1 MNDHVNL
8 DALWR
13 TCSAGKA
20 GAEPAPSTPRKS
32 PAEEGVITAE
42 FAVALPAVTV
52 VLALCL
58 GAAST
63 GVAQL
68 KVEESA
74 RTAARAAARGDSEAQ
89 IRSAVN
95 RIDPAQSVQ
104 ISVSPDS
111 AVDAGEGRARQVYV
125 RVSRPAPGVIGSATG
140 WVLRADAHA
149 RIEGGG
155 GTQENTDSEE
165 SADSEESTGNDGE

>member
-1 MNDHVNL
+1 MNAHMSL
-8 DALWR
+8 GALWR
-13 TCSAGKA
+13 TCSAGKT
-20 GAEPAPSTPRKS
+20 GAEPVPSTPHKS

-89 IRSAVN
+89 IRSAVS

-104 ISVSPDS
+104 ISVSPD
-111 AVDAGEGRARQVYV
+111 DAAATEEGRARQVHV

-149 RIEGGG
+149 RVEGG
-155 GTQENTDSEE
+155 TDSEE
-165 SADSEESTGNDGE
+165 SIGEESPGNDGE

>member
-1 MNDHVNL
+1 MNAHVNL
-8 DALWR
+8 GAWARALP
-13 TCSAGKA
+13 AGKA
-20 GAEPAPSTPRKS
+20 GVGPAPSTPHKN

-89 IRSAVN
+89 IRSAVS

-104 ISVSPDS
+104 ISVSPDDV
-111 AVDAGEGRARQVYV
+111 AAAEAGRARQVHV

-149 RIEGGG
+149 RIEGGTG
-155 GTQENTDSEE
+155 SEE
-165 SADSEESTGNDGE
+165 SPGNDGE

>member
-1 MNDHVNL
+1 MNAHVNL
-8 DALWR
+8 GTLWR
-13 TCSAGKA
+13 TCSAGEA
-20 GAEPAPSTPRKS
+20 GAEPTPSTPHKS

-89 IRSAVN
+89 IRSAVS

-104 ISVSPDS
+104 ISVSPDDV
-111 AVDAGEGRARQVYV
+111 AAAEAGEGRARQVHV
-125 RVSRPAPGVIGSATG
+125 RVSRPAPGVIGSAIG

-149 RIEGGG
+149 RVEGGG
-155 GTQENTDSEE
+155 GSEE
-165 SADSEESTGNDGE
+165 SAGNNGE

>member
-1 MNDHVNL
+1 M
-8 DALWR
+8 
-13 TCSAGKA
+13 G
-20 GAEPAPSTPRKS
+20 PAPSTPHKN

-89 IRSAVN
+89 IRSAVS
-95 RIDPAQSVQ
+95 RIDPVQSVQ
-104 ISVSPDS
+104 ISVSPDDV
-111 AVDAGEGRARQVYV
+111 AAAEAGRARQVHV

-149 RIEGGG
+149 RVEGGG
-155 GTQENTDSEE
+155 GSEE
-165 SADSEESTGNDGE
+165 SAGNDGE

>member
-1 MNDHVNL
+1 MNVHVNL
-8 DALWR
+8 GAWWHAQ
-13 TCSAGKA
+13 SAGKT
-20 GAEPAPSTPRKS
+20 GAESVPDTPHEDA
-32 PAEEGVITAE
+32 AEEGVITAE

-89 IRSAVN
+89 IRSAVS

-111 AVDAGEGRARQVYV
+111 AVDAGEERARQVHV
-125 RVSRPAPGVIGSATG
+125 RVSRPAPGVIGSTTG

-149 RIEGGG
+149 RVEGGAG
-155 GTQENTDSEE
+155 SQEGTGAQE
-165 SADSEESTGNDGE
+165 SADSEESIGNDGE

>member
-1 MNDHVNL
+1 MNAHVNL
-8 DALWR
+8 GAWWR
-13 TCSAGKA
+13 VR
-20 GAEPAPSTPRKS
+20 PADKTGTESVPSTPHEDA
-32 PAEEGVITAE
+32 AEEGVITAE

-52 VLALCL
+52 FLALCL

-89 IRSAVN
+89 IRSAVS

-111 AVDAGEGRARQVYV
+111 AVDAGEGRARQVHV

-149 RIEGGG
+149 PVEGGAG
-155 GTQENTDSEE
+155 SQEDTGTQE
-165 SADSEESTGNDGE
+165 SADSEESTGNEGE

>member
-1 MNDHVNL
+1 MNAHVNL
-8 DALWR
+8 GAWVRALP
-13 TCSAGKA
+13 AGKA
-20 GAEPAPSTPRKS
+20 GAEPAPSTPHKS

-89 IRSAVN
+89 IRSAVS

-104 ISVSPDS
+104 ISVSPN
-111 AVDAGEGRARQVYV
+111 DATAADVGEGRARQVHV
-125 RVSRPAPGVIGSATG
+125 RVSRPAPGMIGSATG

-155 GTQENTDSEE
+155 G
-165 SADSEESTGNDGE
+165 SEESTGNDGE

>member
-1 MNDHVNL
+1 MNAHVNL
-8 DALWR
+8 GSLWH
-13 TCSAGKA
+13 TCPAGKV
-20 GAEPAPSTPRKS
+20 GAEPAPSTPHKS

-74 RTAARAAARGDSEAQ
+74 RTAARAAARGDSEVQ
-89 IRSAVN
+89 IRSAVS
-95 RIDPAQSVQ
+95 RIDPAQNVQ
-104 ISVSPDS
+104 ISVSPDDV
-111 AVDAGEGRARQVYV
+111 AVTEAGRAREVHV

-149 RIEGGG
+149 RVEGSG
-155 GTQENTDSEE
+155 GTQESTDSEE
-165 SADSEESTGNDGE
+165 GTGNVGE

>member
-1 MNDHVNL
+1 MNAHVNL
-8 DALWR
+8 GALWCA
-13 TCSAGKA
+13 CSAGKA
-20 GAEPAPSTPRKS
+20 GAEPAPSTPHRS

-89 IRSAVN
+89 IRSAVS

-104 ISVSPDS
+104 ISVSPDDV
-111 AVDAGEGRARQVYV
+111 AAAEAGRARQVHV
-125 RVSRPAPGVIGSATG
+125 RVSLPAPGVIGSATG

-149 RIEGGG
+149 RVEGGG
-155 GTQENTDSEE
+155 GSEE
-165 SADSEESTGNDGE
+165 SAGNDGE

>member
-1 MNDHVNL
+1 MNAHVNL
-8 DALWR
+8 GALWR
-13 TCSAGKA
+13 TRSAGKSA
-20 GAEPAPSTPRKS
+20 AEPVPSTPHKS

-89 IRSAVN
+89 IRSAVS

-104 ISVSPDS
+104 ISVSPD
-111 AVDAGEGRARQVYV
+111 DAAAAEAGRAREVHV

-149 RIEGGG
+149 RVEGGAG
-155 GTQENTDSEE
+155 
-165 SADSEESTGNDGE
+165 SEESTGNDGE

>member
-1 MNDHVNL
+1 MNAHVNL
-8 DALWR
+8 GALRR
-13 TCSAGKA
+13 TCSAGKT
-20 GAEPAPSTPRKS
+20 GAEPAPSTPHKS

-89 IRSAVN
+89 IRSAVS

-104 ISVSPDS
+104 ISVSPDDV
-111 AVDAGEGRARQVYV
+111 AAAEAGGGRARQVHV

-140 WVLRADAHA
+140 WVLRAGAHA
-149 RIEGGG
+149 RVEGGG
-155 GTQENTDSEE
+155 ENDTENGAGHE
-165 SADSEESTGNDGE
+165 GE

>member
-1 MNDHVNL
+1 MNAHMNL
-8 DALWR
+8 GALWR

-20 GAEPAPSTPRKS
+20 GAKPALSTPHKS

-89 IRSAVN
+89 IRSAVS

-104 ISVSPDS
+104 ISVSPD
-111 AVDAGEGRARQVYV
+111 DAAAAEAGRTRQVHV

-149 RIEGGG
+149 RIEGSTG
-155 GTQENTDSEE
+155 SEE
-165 SADSEESTGNDGE
+165 SPGDDGE

>member
-1 MNDHVNL
+1 MNAHVSL
-8 DALWR
+8 GALWR
-13 TCSAGKA
+13 TCSAGKT
-20 GAEPAPSTPRKS
+20 GAEPALSTPHKS

-89 IRSAVN
+89 IRSAVS

-104 ISVSPDS
+104 ISVSPD
-111 AVDAGEGRARQVYV
+111 DATVMEEGRAREVHV

-149 RIEGGG
+149 RVEGGTG
-155 GTQENTDSEE
+155 SEE
-165 SADSEESTGNDGE
+165 NTGNDGE

>member
-1 MNDHVNL
+1 MNAHVNL
-8 DALWR
+8 GTLWR
-13 TCSAGKA
+13 TCSAGEA
-20 GAEPAPSTPRKS
+20 GAKPALSTPHKS

-89 IRSAVN
+89 IRSAVS

-104 ISVSPDS
+104 ISVSPD
-111 AVDAGEGRARQVYV
+111 DAAAAEAGRTRQVHV

-149 RIEGGG
+149 RIEGSTG
-155 GTQENTDSEE
+155 SEE
-165 SADSEESTGNDGE
+165 SPGDDGE

>member
-1 MNDHVNL
+1 MNAHVNL
-8 DALWR
+8 GTLWR
-13 TCSAGKA
+13 TCSAGEA
-20 GAEPAPSTPRKS
+20 GAKPALSTLHKS

-89 IRSAVN
+89 IRSAVS

-104 ISVSPDS
+104 ISVSPDDV
-111 AVDAGEGRARQVYV
+111 AAAEAGRARQVHV

-155 GTQENTDSEE
+155 
-165 SADSEESTGNDGE
+165 SEESTGEESRGNDGE

>member
-1 MNDHVNL
+1 MNAHVNL
-8 DALWR
+8 GALRR
-13 TCSAGKA
+13 TCSAGKT
-20 GAEPAPSTPRKS
+20 GAKPAPSTPHRS

-89 IRSAVN
+89 IRSAVS

-104 ISVSPDS
+104 ISVSPEDV
-111 AVDAGEGRARQVYV
+111 AAAEAGRARQVHV

-149 RIEGGG
+149 RVEGGTG
-155 GTQENTDSEE
+155 SEE
-165 SADSEESTGNDGE
+165 SAGNDGE

>member
-1 MNDHVNL
+1 MNAHVNL
-8 DALWR
+8 GALWCA
-13 TCSAGKA
+13 CSAGKA
-20 GAEPAPSTPRKS
+20 GAEPAPSTPHRS

-74 RTAARAAARGDSEAQ
+74 RTAARAAARGDSEVQ
-89 IRSAVN
+89 IRSAVS

-104 ISVSPDS
+104 ISVSPDDV
-111 AVDAGEGRARQVYV
+111 AAAEAGEGRTRQVHV

-149 RIEGGG
+149 RVEGGAG
-155 GTQENTDSEE
+155 SEE
-165 SADSEESTGNDGE
+165 STSEEITGEESTGNDGE

>member
-1 MNDHVNL
+1 MNAHVNL
-8 DALWR
+8 GALRR
-13 TCSAGKA
+13 TCSAGKT
-20 GAEPAPSTPRKS
+20 GAEPAPSTPHKS

-89 IRSAVN
+89 IRSAVS

-104 ISVSPDS
+104 ISVSPDDV
-111 AVDAGEGRARQVYV
+111 AAAEAGRARQVHV
-125 RVSRPAPGVIGSATG
+125 RVSLPAPGVIGSATG

-149 RIEGGG
+149 RVEGGG
-155 GTQENTDSEE
+155 GSEE
-165 SADSEESTGNDGE
+165 SAGNDGE

>member
-1 MNDHVNL
+1 MNAHVNL
-8 DALWR
+8 GAWWHAQ
-13 TCSAGKA
+13 SAGKT

-89 IRSAVN
+89 IRSAVS

-111 AVDAGEGRARQVYV
+111 AVDAGEGRARQVHV
-125 RVSRPAPGVIGSATG
+125 RVSRPAPGVIGSTTG

-149 RIEGGG
+149 RVEGGAG
-155 GTQENTDSEE
+155 SQEGTGAQE
-165 SADSEESTGNDGE
+165 SADSEESIGNDGE

>member
-1 MNDHVNL
+1 MNAHVNL
-8 DALWR
+8 GDLR
-13 TCSAGKA
+13 CTRPAGKT
-20 GAEPAPSTPRKS
+20 GVEPAPSTPHKS

-52 VLALCL
+52 VLAICL

-68 KVEESA
+68 KVEDSA

-89 IRSAVN
+89 IRSVVS

-104 ISVSPDS
+104 ISVSPD
-111 AVDAGEGRARQVYV
+111 AVAADAGRAREVHV

-149 RIEGGG
+149 RVEGG
-155 GTQENTDSEE
+155 SEE
-165 SADSEESTGNDGE
+165 SAGNDGE

>member
-1 MNDHVNL
+1 MNAHVNL
-8 DALWR
+8 GAWWR
-13 TCSAGKA
+13 VR
-20 GAEPAPSTPRKS
+20 PADKTGTESVPSTPHEDA
-32 PAEEGVITAE
+32 AEEGVITAE

-52 VLALCL
+52 FLALCL

-89 IRSAVN
+89 IRSAVS

-111 AVDAGEGRARQVYV
+111 AVDAGEGRARQVHV
-125 RVSRPAPGVIGSATG
+125 RVSRPAPGVIGSTTG

-149 RIEGGG
+149 RVEGGAG
-155 GTQENTDSEE
+155 SQEDTGTQE
-165 SADSEESTGNDGE
+165 SADSEESTGNEGE

>member
-1 MNDHVNL
+1 MNARMNL
-8 DALWR
+8 GALR
-13 TCSAGKA
+13 RARPAEKA
-20 GAEPAPSTPRKS
+20 GEEPALSTPHKS
-32 PAEEGVITAE
+32 SAEEGVITAE

-89 IRSAVN
+89 IRSAVS

-104 ISVSPDS
+104 ISVSPDDT
-111 AVDAGEGRARQVYV
+111 VDAGEGRARQVHV

-149 RIEGGG
+149 RVEGGG
-155 GTQENTDSEE
+155 GSQE

>member
-1 MNDHVNL
+1 MNAPVNL
-8 DALWR
+8 GALRR
-13 TCSAGKA
+13 TRLAGKV
-20 GAEPAPSTPRKS
+20 GAEPAPSTPHKS

-52 VLALCL
+52 MLALCL

-74 RTAARAAARGDSEAQ
+74 RTAARAAARGDSEVQ
-89 IRSAVN
+89 IRSAVS
-95 RIDPAQSVQ
+95 RIDPAQNVQ
-104 ISVSPDS
+104 ISVSPDDV
-111 AVDAGEGRARQVYV
+111 AVTEAGRAREVHV

-140 WVLRADAHA
+140 WVLWAEAHA
-149 RIEGGG
+149 RVEFGA
-155 GTQENTDSEE
+155 ENDTENGAGHE
-165 SADSEESTGNDGE
+165 NE

>member
-1 MNDHVNL
+1 MNAHVNL
-8 DALWR
+8 GALWCA
-13 TCSAGKA
+13 CSAGKA
-20 GAEPAPSTPRKS
+20 GAEPAPSTPHRS

-63 GVAQL
+63 GIAQL

-74 RTAARAAARGDSEAQ
+74 RTAARAAARGDSEVQ
-89 IRSAVN
+89 IRSAVS

-104 ISVSPDS
+104 ISVSPDDV
-111 AVDAGEGRARQVYV
+111 AAAEAGEGRARQVHV

-149 RIEGGG
+149 RVEGGG
-155 GTQENTDSEE
+155 SEE
-165 SADSEESTGNDGE
+165 SAGNDGE

>member
-1 MNDHVNL
+1 MNAHVNL
-8 DALWR
+8 GALR
-13 TCSAGKA
+13 CTRPAEKV
-20 GAEPAPSTPRKS
+20 GAEPAPSTPHKS
-32 PAEEGVITAE
+32 QAEEGVITAE

-89 IRSAVN
+89 IRSAVS

-104 ISVSPDS
+104 ISVSPDG
-111 AVDAGEGRARQVYV
+111 AVDAGEEHARQVHV

-149 RIEGGG
+149 RVEGGG
-155 GTQENTDSEE
+155 KNNAENGAGHE
-165 SADSEESTGNDGE
+165 GE

>member
-1 MNDHVNL
+1 MNAHMSL
-8 DALWR
+8 GALWR
-13 TCSAGKA
+13 TCSAGKT
-20 GAEPAPSTPRKS
+20 GAEPVPSTPHKS

-89 IRSAVN
+89 IRSAVS

-104 ISVSPDS
+104 ISVSPD
-111 AVDAGEGRARQVYV
+111 DAAAAEEGRARQVHV
-125 RVSRPAPGVIGSATG
+125 RVSRPAPGAIGSATG

-149 RIEGGG
+149 RVES
-155 GTQENTDSEE
+155 GT
-165 SADSEESTGNDGE
+165 DSEESTGEESLGNDGE

>member
-1 MNDHVNL
+1 MNAHVNL
-8 DALWR
+8 GALR
-13 TCSAGKA
+13 CARLAGKV

-32 PAEEGVITAE
+32 PAEEGMITAE

-89 IRSAVN
+89 IRSAVS

-104 ISVSPDS
+104 ISVSPNDV
-111 AVDAGEGRARQVYV
+111 AAAEAGEGRARQVHV

-149 RIEGGG
+149 RVEGGG
-155 GTQENTDSEE
+155 GSEE
-165 SADSEESTGNDGE
+165 SAGNDGE

>member
-1 MNDHVNL
+1 MNAHVNL
-8 DALWR
+8 GALR
-13 TCSAGKA
+13 CTRLAGKV
-20 GAEPAPSTPRKS
+20 GAEPAPSTPHKS
-32 PAEEGVITAE
+32 PAEEGVITAD

-52 VLALCL
+52 VLALYL

-89 IRSAVN
+89 IRSAVS

-104 ISVSPDS
+104 ISVSSDS
-111 AVDAGEGRARQVYV
+111 AVDAGEGRARQVHV
-125 RVSRPAPGVIGSATG
+125 RVSRPAPGVVGSATG

-149 RIEGGG
+149 RVESSG
-155 GTQENTDSEE
+155 ENDAENGAGHE
-165 SADSEESTGNDGE
+165 NE

>member
-1 MNDHVNL
+1 MNAHVNL
-8 DALWR
+8 GSLWN
-13 TCSAGKA
+13 TCPAGKV
-20 GAEPAPSTPRKS
+20 GAEPAPSTPHKS

-74 RTAARAAARGDSEAQ
+74 RTAARAAARGDSEVQ
-89 IRSAVN
+89 IRSAVS
-95 RIDPAQSVQ
+95 RIDPAQNVQ
-104 ISVSPDS
+104 ISVSPDDV
-111 AVDAGEGRARQVYV
+111 AADAGRAREVHV

-149 RIEGGG
+149 RVEGSG
-155 GTQENTDSEE
+155 GTQESTDSEE
-165 SADSEESTGNDGE
+165 GTGNVGE

>member
-1 MNDHVNL
+1 MNAHVNL
-8 DALWR
+8 GAWWR
-13 TCSAGKA
+13 VR
-20 GAEPAPSTPRKS
+20 PADKTGTESVPSTPHEDA
-32 PAEEGVITAE
+32 AEEGVITAE

-52 VLALCL
+52 FLALCL

-89 IRSAVN
+89 IRSAVS

-104 ISVSPDS
+104 ISVSSDS
-111 AVDAGEGRARQVYV
+111 AVDAGEGRARQVHV
-125 RVSRPAPGVIGSATG
+125 RVSRPAPGVVGSATG

-149 RIEGGG
+149 RVESSG
-155 GTQENTDSEE
+155 ENDAENGAGHE
-165 SADSEESTGNDGE
+165 NE

>member
-1 MNDHVNL
+1 MNAHVNL
-8 DALWR
+8 GAWWR
-13 TCSAGKA
+13 VR
-20 GAEPAPSTPRKS
+20 PADKTGTESVPSTPHEDA
-32 PAEEGVITAE
+32 AEEGVITAE

-89 IRSAVN
+89 IRSAVS

-111 AVDAGEGRARQVYV
+111 AVDAGEGRARQVHV

-149 RIEGGG
+149 RVEGGA
-155 GTQENTDSEE
+155 DSEE
-165 SADSEESTGNDGE
+165 SADNDGE

>member
-1 MNDHVNL
+1 MNAHVNL
-8 DALWR
+8 GALR
-13 TCSAGKA
+13 CARLAGKV

-32 PAEEGVITAE
+32 PAEEGMITAE

>member
-1 MNDHVNL
+1 MNAHVNL
-8 DALWR
+8 GSLWN
-13 TCSAGKA
+13 TCPAGKV
-20 GAEPAPSTPRKS
+20 GAEPAPSTPHKS

-74 RTAARAAARGDSEAQ
+74 RTAARSAGDSEAQ
-89 IRSAVN
+89 TRSAVS
-95 RIDPAQSVQ
+95 RFDPAQSVQ
-104 ISVSPDS
+104 ISVSPDDA
-111 AVDAGEGRARQVYV
+111 AVTEAGRAREVHV

-140 WVLRADAHA
+140 WVLWADAHA
-149 RIEGGG
+149 RVEGGG
-155 GTQENTDSEE
+155 GTQESSESEE
-165 SADSEESTGNDGE
+165 SIGSDGE

>member
-1 MNDHVNL
+1 MNAHMNL
-8 DALWR
+8 GALRR
-13 TCSAGKA
+13 TRPAGKV
-20 GAEPAPSTPRKS
+20 GTEPAPSTPRKS

-89 IRSAVN
+89 IRSAVS

-104 ISVSPDS
+104 ISVSPN
-111 AVDAGEGRARQVYV
+111 DATAAEVGEGRTRQVHV
-125 RVSRPAPGVIGSATG
+125 RVSRPVPGVIGSATG

-149 RIEGGG
+149 RVEGGTG
-155 GTQENTDSEE
+155 SEE
-165 SADSEESTGNDGE
+165 SAGNDGE

>member
-1 MNDHVNL
+1 MNAHVNL
-8 DALWR
+8 GALRR
-13 TCSAGKA
+13 TRLAGKV
-20 GAEPAPSTPRKS
+20 GAEPAPSTPHKN

-74 RTAARAAARGDSEAQ
+74 RTAARAAARGDSEVQ
-89 IRSAVN
+89 IRSAVS
-95 RIDPAQSVQ
+95 RIDPAQNVQ
-104 ISVSPDS
+104 ISVSPDDV
-111 AVDAGEGRARQVYV
+111 AADAGRAREVHV

-149 RIEGGG
+149 RVEGSG
-155 GTQENTDSEE
+155 GTQESTDSEE
-165 SADSEESTGNDGE
+165 GTGNVGE

>member
-1 MNDHVNL
+1 MNAHANL
-8 DALWR
+8 GACWCAR
-13 TCSAGKA
+13 PAGKT
-20 GAEPAPSTPRKS
+20 GAEPAHSTPRKS
-32 PAEEGVITAE
+32 PVEEGVITAE

-74 RTAARAAARGDSEAQ
+74 RTAARAAARGDSEAH
-89 IRSAVN
+89 IRSAVS

-104 ISVSPDS
+104 ISVFPDS
-111 AVDAGEGRARQVYV
+111 AVDVGEGRARQVHV

-149 RIEGGG
+149 RVEGGG
-155 GTQENTDSEE
+155 GAQE

>member
-1 MNDHVNL
+1 MNAHVNL
-8 DALWR
+8 SAWARALP
-13 TCSAGKA
+13 AGKT
-20 GAEPAPSTPRKS
+20 GAEPTPSTPHKS

-89 IRSAVN
+89 IRSAVS
-95 RIDPAQSVQ
+95 RIDPVQSVQ
-104 ISVSPDS
+104 ISVSPDDV
-111 AVDAGEGRARQVYV
+111 AAAEAGRARQVHV

-149 RIEGGG
+149 RVEGGG
-155 GTQENTDSEE
+155 GSEE
-165 SADSEESTGNDGE
+165 SAGNDGE

>member
-1 MNDHVNL
+1 MNAHVNL
-8 DALWR
+8 GALR
-13 TCSAGKA
+13 CTRPAEKV
-20 GAEPAPSTPRKS
+20 GAEPAPSTPHKS
-32 PAEEGVITAE
+32 QAEEGVITAE

-74 RTAARAAARGDSEAQ
+74 RTAARAAARGDSEVQ
-89 IRSAVN
+89 IRSAVS
-95 RIDPAQSVQ
+95 RIDPAQNVQ
-104 ISVSPDS
+104 ISVSPDDV
-111 AVDAGEGRARQVYV
+111 AVTEAGRAREVHV

-149 RIEGGG
+149 RVEGSG
-155 GTQENTDSEE
+155 GTQESTDSEE
-165 SADSEESTGNDGE
+165 GTGNVGE

>member
-1 MNDHVNL
+1 MNAHVNL
-8 DALWR
+8 GALWR
-13 TCSAGKA
+13 TCSAVKA
-20 GAEPAPSTPRKS
+20 GAEPVPLTPRKS

-89 IRSAVN
+89 IRSAVS

-104 ISVSPDS
+104 ISVSPD
-111 AVDAGEGRARQVYV
+111 DAAAAEAGHARQVHV

-149 RIEGGG
+149 RVEGGAG
-155 GTQENTDSEE
+155 SEE
-165 SADSEESTGNDGE
+165 SASNDGE